1 VCYAIADLNF
11 KMKYSFSIIFLLATM
26 CSFAQMKVKKI
37 DSTKLPKTI
46 KFAGQITNSA
56 KWTDSFG
63 THYVL
68 TTETGEYFSKDQED
82 NEFRNA
88 ELFVY
93 HYVIKNDSLKLVWK
107 IYDHNKNCE
116 FDVFTKFID
125 KAFKVTDLDK
135 NGIAEV
141 WVMYE
146 NQCTSD
152 VSPAPTKIIMYEGN
166 KKYAIRG
173 ENKVRVSEKAIFG
186 GQYSLD
192 ENFKKG
198 NPLFRQFGIA
208 LWEKNIL
215 KKW

>member
-1 VCYAIADLNF
+1 MKIKLLLLLLTVSNYTFGQF
-11 KMKYSFSIIFLLATM
+11 KIS
-26 CSFAQMKVKKI
+26 KV
-37 DSTKLPKTI
+37 DSTKLPKGI
-46 KFAGQITNSA
+46 KFSGQITNSA

-63 THYVL
+63 VHYVL
-68 TTETGEYFSKDQED
+68 TTETGEYFSKDKEN
-82 NEFRNA
+82 NEVKNA

-93 HYVIKNDSLKLVWK
+93 HYISKGDSIKLIWK

-152 VSPAPTKIIMYEGN
+152 VSPGPTKIIMYEGN

-173 ENKVRVSEKAIFG
+173 ENKVKISENNFIG
-186 GQYSLD
+186 GRYALD
-192 ENFKKG
+192 ENFKIG
-198 NPLFRQFGIA
+198 NTLFKQFGIN
-208 LWEKNIL
+208 LWEKNKL

>member
-1 VCYAIADLNF
+1 
-11 KMKYSFSIIFLLATM
+11 M
-26 CSFAQMKVKKI
+26 CSFAQMKVNKI

>member
-1 VCYAIADLNF
+1 
-11 KMKYSFSIIFLLATM
+11 M
-26 CSFAQMKVKKI
+26 CSFAQIKVNKI

-46 KFAGQITNSA
+46 KFAGKITNSA
-56 KWTDSFG
+56 KWTDSLG

-68 TTETGEYFSKDQED
+68 LTETGEYFSKDQEN
-82 NEFRNA
+82 NEFTNA

-93 HYVIKNDSLKLVWK
+93 HYVIKNDSLKLIWK

-116 FDVFTKFID
+116 FDIFTKFID

-135 NGIAEV
+135 NGISEI

-173 ENKVRVSEKAIFG
+173 ENKVKVSEKSFFG
-186 GQYSLD
+186 GQYNLD

-198 NPLFRQFGIA
+198 NPLFRQFGIS